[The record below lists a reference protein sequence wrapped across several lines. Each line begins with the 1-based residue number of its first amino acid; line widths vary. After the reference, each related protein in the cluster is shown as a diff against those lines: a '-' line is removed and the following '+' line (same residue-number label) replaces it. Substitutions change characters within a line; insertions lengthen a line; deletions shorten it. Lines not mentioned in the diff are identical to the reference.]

1 MPPRLPNEFLAS
13 PDDNRIRPYTVG
25 TTEHEGTVATIILYT
40 TSQGFVSDD
49 ALKTNDYLTDLSMNI
64 TDLEVRSAGGDAPAS
79 SIPGGKVALISLD
92 GKAPNNYY
100 GVFNNFS
107 LINVREDH
115 GEIVKLHQNFSDGWN
130 AFFFGEKPAVYSFSG
145 IFLDTKEYPYYQEF
159 MVAYQKYLRG
169 RRAIENNMQLKMI
182 YDGKIIDGYM
192 LNISTTSTGDVEQ
205 TKSFTFSILVRRSG
219 WVRMNLMPIYSS
231 NVGENG
237 AYINVN
243 EFNGMRNASRLTSE
257 FLAGTIETAML
268 DENIPDGFI
277 TDTEPSNAPIE
288 IASR

>member
-1 MPPRLPNEFLAS
+1 MPPRLPNEFLTS
-13 PDDNRIRPYTVG
+13 SIDNKVRPYTVG
-25 TTEHEGTVATIILYT
+25 TTEHDGTVASIILYT

-49 ALKTNDYLTDLSMNI
+49 ALKTNDYLVDLSMSI
-64 TDLEVRSAGGDAPAS
+64 SELEAGAISGDVSSPP

-107 LINVREDH
+107 LINVREAH
-115 GEIVKLHQNFSDGWN
+115 GEIVKLHQNFSNGWN
-130 AFFFGEKPAVYSFSG
+130 AFFFGEKPAIYSFSG

-159 MVAYQKYLRG
+159 MIAYEKYLRG
-169 RRAIENNMQLKMI
+169 RRAVENNMQLKII

-192 LNISTTSTGDVEQ
+192 LNIETTTTGDSEQ
-205 TKSFTFSILVRRSG
+205 SKSFTFSVLVRKSNWIRI
-219 WVRMNLMPIYSS
+219 NLMPIYSA
-231 NVGENG
+231 NAKGF
-237 AYINVN
+237 INVA
-243 EFNGMRNASRLTSE
+243 EFNGMRNAARLSGE

-277 TDTEPSNAPIE
+277 TET
-288 IASR
+288 ASTKMQPNKSTS